1 MIRKN
6 KQIKASNLKMEKN
19 IDEVIKFFELE
30 ENIKQ
35 FLNKA
40 ILKQKRYT
48 PDLNELAKEIVNK
61 EIIKCLKP
69 EILQELLKNIVENV
83 VSNIAYEIFIKKM
96 NELKEE
102 YQEKISEI

>member
-35 FLNKA
+35 FLNKKGIHL
-40 ILKQKRYT
+40 ILMNLQKK
-48 PDLNELAKEIVNK
+48 L
-61 EIIKCLKP
+61 
-69 EILQELLKNIVENV
+69 
-83 VSNIAYEIFIKKM
+83 
-96 NELKEE
+96 
-102 YQEKISEI
+102 